1 LRKFILSNIEPHLSR
16 KVFLLIKVKLV
27 GLHRYYVN
35 ILLHNGWVH
44 YMYCRWTP
52 LIVKETSRFMF
63 ARVTTVLQLS
73 IGRWMEDTRG
83 EELAARGQLIVVRSA
98 ASVKERRF
106 ATPILMSTTLIGTC
120 STYNIK
126 YIR

>member
-1 LRKFILSNIEPHLSR
+1 
-16 KVFLLIKVKLV
+16 
-27 GLHRYYVN
+27 
-35 ILLHNGWVH
+35 
-44 YMYCRWTP
+44 
-52 LIVKETSRFMF
+52 MF